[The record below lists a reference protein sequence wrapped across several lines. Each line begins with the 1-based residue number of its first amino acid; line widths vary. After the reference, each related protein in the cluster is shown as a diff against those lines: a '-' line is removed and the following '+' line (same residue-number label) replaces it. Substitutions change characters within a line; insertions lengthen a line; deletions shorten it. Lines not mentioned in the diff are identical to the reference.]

1 MTATSLPVA
10 PESVDE
16 RLAALDGQLA
26 QILDEL
32 RRQRLEREKWRELAD
47 ELAPIAEQAMNM
59 TITQLASGPFDAGDV
74 VGLVRAV
81 LQDASAIQ
89 AWIGP
94 LRSLAAMAD
103 EVGPLATSAV
113 SSLNARLQMLDERGY
128 FAFARQAAGV
138 LDTVVTS
145 FTHED
150 VKLLGDNIV
159 LILET
164 IKEMT
169 QPEVMGL
176 LGRTALSIRQVEASG
191 SAHVP
196 STLTLLRQMRDPE
209 VRRGLARLLATLRTI
224 GAQPVSGTTPPESPE
239 PQRR

>member
-1 MTATSLPVA
+1 MTTTSVPLTRDG
-10 PESVDE
+10 VDE
-16 RLAALDGQLA
+16 RLDR
-26 QILDEL
+26 LDEQL
-32 RRQRLEREKWRELAD
+32 GEVLAELQRQRLEREKWRELAD

-59 TITQLASGPFDAGDV
+59 TIGQLASGPFDASEV
-74 VGLVRAV
+74 AGLVRAV

-103 EVGPLATSAV
+103 EAGPLATSAV

-128 FAFARQAAGV
+128 FAFVRQVAGV
-138 LDTVVTS
+138 FDTVVTS

-191 SAHVP
+191 TTHVP
-196 STLTLLRQMRDPE
+196 SARALLRQMRDPE
-209 VRRGLARLLATLRTI
+209 VRRGMARLLATLRTI
-224 GAQPVSGTTPPESPE
+224 GAQPVSGTAAPESSE

>member
-1 MTATSLPVA
+1 MTTTGVPVSA
-10 PESVDE
+10 EGVEE
-16 RLAALDGQLA
+16 RLERLDEQLA
-26 QILDEL
+26 EILAEV
-32 RRQRLEREKWRELAD
+32 RRQRLERERWRELAD

-59 TITQLASGPFDAGDV
+59 TITQLASGSFDAGEV

-113 SSLNARLQMLDERGY
+113 SSLNARLQLLDERGY

-138 LDTVVTS
+138 LDTIVTS

-191 SAHVP
+191 TTHVP
-196 STLTLLRQMRDPE
+196 STLALLRQMREPD

-224 GAQPVSGTTPPESPE
+224 GAPPVSGTASPESSN